1 MAKTVFF
8 TFDDGPKSV
17 TGEVLD
23 VLKAHTCPSVFFLT
37 GSGVIGLGEEK
48 QRELTKRI
56 QAEGHTLANHCFIH
70 KPAKKSEYVDA
81 YGNMTKPDQKAAFK
95 KNLDDNISHFRKLL
109 GDDDLELKL
118 VRLPG
123 DGRFHDPS
131 VAEVGNLGFKHIG
144 WDYEFAPNG
153 TMGHIGHEDWQGV
166 TGVACTFDGFPP
178 NNNVVLVHDAHWA
191 GKMDLLFNLLK
202 KFKDND
208 YVFKAIPG

>member
-8 TFDDGPKSV
+8 TFDDGPKNV

-23 VLKAHTCPSVFFLT
+23 VLKTNSCPSVFFLT
-37 GSGVIGLGEEK
+37 GSGVIGLGEDK
-48 QRELTKRI
+48 QRELTKRMK
-56 QAEGHTLANHCFIH
+56 AEGHTLANHCFIH
-70 KPAKKSEYVDA
+70 KPAKKSEYVDV
-81 YGNMTKPDQKAAFK
+81 YGDMTKPDQKAAFK

-109 GDDDLELKL
+109 SDDDLELKL

-123 DGRFHDPS
+123 DGRFHNPS

-144 WDYEFAPNG
+144 WDFEFAPNG
-153 TMGHIGHEDWQGV
+153 TMGHIGHKDWQGV
-166 TGVACTFDGFPP
+166 AGVACTFDGFPP

-191 GKMDLLFNLLK
+191 GKMDLLSSLLK